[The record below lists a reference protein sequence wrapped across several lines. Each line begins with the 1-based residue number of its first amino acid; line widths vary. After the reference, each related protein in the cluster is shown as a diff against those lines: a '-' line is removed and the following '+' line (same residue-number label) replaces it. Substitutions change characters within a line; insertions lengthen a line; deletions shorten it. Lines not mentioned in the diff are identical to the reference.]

1 MSNDNVL
8 YKKVLNNGIDQVTI
22 ELKMEGNYYLLFKYM
37 LTDYIPV
44 SQDIVAYQSTKF
56 VSTNIIDTTVELVTA
71 LKGMGY
77 SDE

>member
-56 VSTNIIDTTVELVTA
+56 VSTSIIDTTVELVTA